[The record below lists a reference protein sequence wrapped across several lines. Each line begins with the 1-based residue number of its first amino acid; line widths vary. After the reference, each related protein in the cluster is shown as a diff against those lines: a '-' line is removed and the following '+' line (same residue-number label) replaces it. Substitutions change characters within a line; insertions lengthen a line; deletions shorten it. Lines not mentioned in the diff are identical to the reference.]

1 MLYNRESKFNFAAG
15 AGAALALAL
24 LAPIPA
30 TADCFDDAARYHNVN
45 PWILRAIAT
54 QESRFNPTAIHP
66 VNRDGTRYHGMTG
79 ITVHLPELADTGSLL
94 ATYVTVAN
102 LFSWQAGT

>member
-24 LAPIPA
+24 LAPIPT

-45 PWILRAIAT
+45 P
-54 QESRFNPTAIHP
+54 
-66 VNRDGTRYHGMTG
+66 
-79 ITVHLPELADTGSLL
+79 
-94 ATYVTVAN
+94 
-102 LFSWQAGT
+102 